1 MIFYGTKGSHL
12 NSERKG
18 GIKCD
23 NCNEITNHNISVY
36 GQYGYL
42 YWIPVFPMGKKVFS
56 ECTNCK
62 VTNDFKGM
70 NEKLRNASTD
80 VKRNTKTPIWYW
92 SGLAIITLLIA
103 FAIYSAKEHDKDVE
117 NYILNPAKGDVIEF
131 KNKESGYYSTLRI
144 ESLSKDSIYVIQN
157 NYETD
162 KISGI
167 SDIDKDK
174 NYTTETYSLGKDEI
188 QSLFDEG
195 IFYDI
200 NR

>member
-1 MIFYGTKGSHL
+1 
-12 NSERKG
+12 
-18 GIKCD
+18 
-23 NCNEITNHNISVY
+23 
-36 GQYGYL
+36 
-42 YWIPVFPMGKKVFS
+42 
-56 ECTNCK
+56 
-62 VTNDFKGM
+62 M

>member
-36 GQYGYL
+36 GKYGYL